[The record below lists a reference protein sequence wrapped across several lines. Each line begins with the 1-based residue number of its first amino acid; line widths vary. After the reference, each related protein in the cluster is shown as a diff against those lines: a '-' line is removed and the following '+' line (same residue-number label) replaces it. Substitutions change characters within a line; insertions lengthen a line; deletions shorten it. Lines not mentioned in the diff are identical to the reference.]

1 MVKLIILFL
10 GVAIL
15 NLQADSTNK
24 YEKITKR
31 NAFDLVG
38 EKPIKILPPV
48 TNTVTGDVYLTGI
61 TRINS
66 VRQAHF
72 VVKRPGAKDK
82 FVSLREKEAQDGIQI
97 EKLNSN
103 SVFIKDNGRR
113 RLLSFEKH
121 SLPTIIMKTS
131 TPKLMQRSEKK
142 DDKKSEKKEVK
153 KSSPKASIVK
163 VPSRRP
169 KIDPRII
176 EKGLEYISRSEDSE
190 KRDYIIK
197 RLESLQS
204 GQLNLKSNI
213 DQNERRR
220 QYDEWRKRRDNK

>member
-1 MVKLIILFL
+1 M
-10 GVAIL
+10 GAAISL
-15 NLQADSTNK
+15 NAQNTNT
-24 YEKITKR
+24 YEKIVKR

-38 EKPIKILPPV
+38 EKPIKILPPA
-48 TNTVTGDVYLTGI
+48 TNILRGEVYLTGI

-72 VVKRPGAKDK
+72 VVKRPGSKDK
-82 FVSLREKEAQDGIQI
+82 FVSLREREAQDGIQI

-103 SVFIKDNGRR
+103 SVFIKDNGQR

-121 SLPTIIMKTS
+121 SLPTIIVKTS

-153 KSSPKASIVK
+153 KSSPRASVVK
-163 VPSRRP
+163 VPSRTP
-169 KIDPRII
+169 KIDPRMI
-176 EKGLEYISRSEDSE
+176 EKGLEYLKRSEDSE

-204 GQLNLKSNI
+204 GQSNLKSNI